1 MAHVEHANGCIVWFG
16 IPRQDE
22 RGILAANGWQLRV
35 TEIAADSNV
44 GIRKGEH
51 VLGLLDLRGADRSTL
66 ESLQRI
72 AGEHAYLPLLA
83 AIDDHAVSDPS
94 LRELLRS
101 CRGSFSTPTELAALL
116 ERIAAGDHADKPRLN
131 VLVGQSPAMQQVR
144 TNIYKYA
151 PVNLPVLI
159 TGATGTGKEIAA
171 RALHALSPRRD
182 QPFAPLNC
190 GALAPHLVQSELFG
204 HERGAFTGA
213 ATRRLGLF
221 ESANGGS
228 VFLDEIGDL
237 PLEAQ
242 TNLLRVLQEGTLERV
257 GSNQPVKVDVRILA
271 ATHVDL
277 EQAVEAGR
285 FRSDLFY
292 RLNVLRLQMPRLA
305 DRGEDIELMAQHFL
319 DRFREHNPIRARTF
333 DAGARRAMRTF
344 AWPGNVR
351 ELINRIQR
359 AAVMADRELLSAR
372 DLELDGALPLAG
384 DNAPP
389 LHDTRGCA
397 ERNAV
402 MGMLREC
409 GFNVS
414 QAARRL
420 QVSRVTL
427 YRLLHKHGLHV
438 EQMR

>member
-1 MAHVEHANGCIVWFG
+1 MAHLENPKCCVVWFG
-16 IPRQDE
+16 TPTPDE
-22 RGILAANGWQLRV
+22 RGILAASGWYLRV
-35 TEIAADSNV
+35 TELTTGHNV
-44 GIRKGEH
+44 GIRKGEQ
-51 VLGLLDLRGADRSTL
+51 VLGLLDLRNSDQPKL
-66 ESLQRI
+66 EALQQI
-72 AGEHAYLPLLA
+72 TNEHPYLTLLA
-83 AIDDHAVSDPS
+83 AIDDNVTPDPQV
-94 LRELLRS
+94 RDLLRH
-101 CRGSFSTPTELAALL
+101 CQGSFSTPLELANLL
-116 ERIAAGDHADKPRLN
+116 EHIASSDHPERPRLN
-131 VLVGQSPAMQQVR
+131 VLVGQSPPMLQVC

-151 PVNLPVLI
+151 PVNLPVLV
-159 TGATGTGKEIAA
+159 TGATGTGKEVAA

-182 QPFAPLNC
+182 HPFAPLNC
-190 GALAPHLVQSELFG
+190 GALPPSLVQSELFG

-257 GSNQPVKVDVRILA
+257 GSNQPIKVDVRILA

-292 RLNVLRLQMPRLA
+292 RLNVLRLQMPLLA

-319 DRFREHNPIRARTF
+319 DRFREHNPIRARSF
-333 DAGARRAMRTF
+333 DNGARRAMRAF

-359 AAVMADRELLSAR
+359 AAVMADRELLTAR
-372 DLELDGALPLAG
+372 DLELDGVAPCGL
-384 DNAPP
+384 APP

-397 ERNAV
+397 ERTAV

-414 QAARRL
+414 QTARRL